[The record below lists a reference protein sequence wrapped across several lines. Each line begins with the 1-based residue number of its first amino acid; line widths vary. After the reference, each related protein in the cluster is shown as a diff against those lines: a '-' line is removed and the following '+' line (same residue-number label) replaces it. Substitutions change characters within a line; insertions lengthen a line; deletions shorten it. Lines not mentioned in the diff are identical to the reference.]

1 MTYIID
7 QKARLTSGVGKWR
20 NVPLTS
26 PSVCELMTHG
36 VLGSKGHLQPR
47 HNDSVL
53 HVARPHIDAGGKVR
67 AFLVGSAMWVNSIPG
82 EGAVRNPAVM

>member
-1 MTYIID
+1 M
-7 QKARLTSGVGKWR
+7 R

-26 PSVCELMTHG
+26 PSVCELMTRG
-36 VLGSKGHLQPR
+36 VLSRKGHLQPCP
-47 HNDSVL
+47 NDSVF
-53 HVARPHIDAGGKVR
+53 HVARPHIDTGEQVR

>member
-20 NVPLTS
+20 TVPLTS
-26 PSVCELMTHG
+26 PSVCELMTRG
-36 VLGSKGHLQPR
+36 VLGSKDHLQPR

-53 HVARPHIDAGGKVR
+53 HVARPHIDAGGQVR
-67 AFLVGSAMWVNSIPG
+67 AFFVGSAMWVNSIPG